1 VKVLLVLSK
10 IAEDEG
16 LEISDR
22 DVEAEVR
29 TARQRYGNDRKT
41 MAYFESERGRSFIRS
56 SLRRSRLVEKL
67 VDEWL
72 AAHPEHPAL
81 PHLEEG
87 EAVSLEN
94 ADSDAAIEP
103 AQPAPGGRRS
113 KANRTPVA
121 ARGR

>member
-1 VKVLLVLSK
+1 
-10 IAEDEG
+10 
-16 LEISDR
+16 
-22 DVEAEVR
+22 
-29 TARQRYGNDRKT
+29 
-41 MAYFESERGRSFIRS
+41 
-56 SLRRSRLVEKL
+56 LRRSRLVEKL

-87 EAVSLEN
+87 EPVSLDN

-103 AQPAPGGRRS
+103 AQPAAGGRRS
-113 KANRTPVA
+113 KSNRTPVA